1 MTVNKDEMKGLGL
14 LVVVV
19 ILAIMFI
26 ALVVNL

>member
-14 LVVVV
+14 LIVVV

>member
-14 LVVVV
+14 LIVVV
-19 ILAIMFI
+19 ILAITFV